1 MKFKKYDDKKNDN
14 KINDEKKDDEKK
26 KDEKKKIFGTIEDLD
41 GTKYESYEI

>member
-1 MKFKKYDDKKNDN
+1 MKFKKNVDKKND
-14 KINDEKKDDEKK
+14 DKKDDDKKDDDKK